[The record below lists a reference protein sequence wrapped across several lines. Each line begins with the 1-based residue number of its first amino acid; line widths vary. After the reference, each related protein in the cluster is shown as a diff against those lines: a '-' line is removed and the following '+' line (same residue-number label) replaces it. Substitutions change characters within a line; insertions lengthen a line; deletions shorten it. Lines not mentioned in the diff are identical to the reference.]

1 MISSILVSAAEQVE
15 ERHMEIP
22 FAPEVYGL
30 GALGGLLAL
39 LALTFAF
46 RNVGNRH

>member
-1 MISSILVSAAEQVE
+1 MISSVLQAAAEQAQE
-15 ERHMEIP
+15 HHMEIP

-30 GALGGLLAL
+30 GALGGLMAL

-46 RNVGNRH
+46 RSVGNRH